1 MDERTYELALLRTL
15 GFKTNQLIT
24 LLSSQTLLFAI
35 PASILGLV
43 VMFLIFSAI
52 RIAIY
57 QVMRV
62 PMSSDA
68 TWDPKIIAMTLAVGV
83 ALPLISNMG
92 PIRKA
97 VGTSL
102 RDALDV
108 SRKKK
113 VDYFTVKLTQ
123 LNQLGISPVQ
133 MILGLFF
140 TVSGFCMYY
149 FVPLSMM
156 YRMPTLFFFI
166 FMSILFTMLVGLLL
180 MATLALPTF
189 ESILLHALTLP
200 FPGDR
205 TLRPIIRANLRSHRE
220 RNHKTA
226 LMLMIAVCF
235 VVFAGSAFSQFEYI
249 AIALTR
255 SIVNGDV
262 SLFIANVYEG
272 SSPISI

>member
-1 MDERTYELALLRTL
+1 M
-15 GFKTNQLIT
+15 I
-24 LLSSQTLLFAI
+24 
-35 PASILGLV
+35 
-43 VMFLIFSAI
+43 LIFSAI
-52 RIAIY
+52 KIAIY

-83 ALPLISNMG
+83 ALPLISNIG

-113 VDYFTVKLTQ
+113 VDDFTVKLTQ
-123 LNQLGISPVQ
+123 LNQIGISPVQ
-133 MILGLFF
+133 LILGLFF
-140 TVSGFCMYY
+140 TLSGFCMYY
-149 FVPLSMM
+149 FVPLSIM
-156 YRMPTLFFFI
+156 YHLPTLFFFI
-166 FMSILFTMLVGLLL
+166 FMSILFTMLVGLILL
-180 MATLALPTF
+180 ATLALPPLETF
-189 ESILLHALTLP
+189 LLRILTSR
-200 FPGDR
+200 DR
-205 TLRPIIRANLRSHRE
+205 TLRPIVRANLRSHRE

-249 AIALTR
+249 AIAMTR

-262 SLFIANVYEG
+262 SLFIANINEG
-272 SSPISI
+272 STPISI